1 MNCLKNNFW
10 VAIRNPLYCG
20 KIFIPKYK
28 DEESFFVKG
37 QHDPLISEALF
48 YDVQDVLNGRKKVMR
63 LKMAVDEM
71 LPLRGF
77 LICPKCEKMLTG
89 SASKGRSQYY
99 HYYHCN
105 PVCGF
110 RHKAHE
116 ANELI
121 VKEIKKYVSPLPTLK
136 LFKEII
142 ISVFKSKTSLQRTE
156 AKQLSTQLEEA
167 NKRLSKARDLLLAG
181 DLEADDYRTIKSET
195 EEKINRFEAKLAVS
209 IRDTTNIEPLLT
221 TAISNISHLDVLY
234 TKGSVTQ
241 KRKIIGSMFPEKLTF
256 DGFRYRTTR
265 VNEAINLMLLINKKL
280 KDKKNGTNRLFPDL
294 SQREVPSGFEPLWKL
309 LQSSA

>member
-1 MNCLKNNFW
+1 MGMDKFAD
-10 VAIRNPLYCG
+10 VP
-20 KIFIPKYK
+20 
-28 DEESFFVKG
+28 
-37 QHDPLISEALF
+37 SE
-48 YDVQDVLNGRKKVMR
+48 VMR

-77 LICPKCEKMLTG
+77 LICPKCSKMLTG

-105 PVCGF
+105 PICGF
-110 RHKAHE
+110 RHKAQA
-116 ANELI
+116 ANEQM
-121 VKEIKKYVSPLPTLK
+121 VKEIKKYVSPLPELK

-142 ISVFKSKTSLQRTE
+142 ISVFKSKTNIQRTE

-167 NKRLSKARDLLLAG
+167 NKRLSKTRNLLLAG
-181 DLEADDYRTIKSET
+181 DIEADDYRVIKSET

-209 IRDTTNIEPLLT
+209 VKDTTDIEPLIN
-221 TAISNISHLDVLY
+221 TAISNISQLEILY

-256 DGFRYRTTR
+256 DGFQYRTTR
-265 VNEAINLMLLINKKL
+265 VNEAINLITLINKKL
-280 KDKKNGTNRLFPDL
+280 EVKKNGTNHLSSDL
-294 SQREVPSGFEPLWKL
+294 SHHVIPLGL
-309 LQSSA
+309 FYEGLSSFF